1 MKHVKW
7 IFVVLLIGSL
17 TSFVEKD
24 KPPEA
29 CLFYSNLFKCIIY
42 EGCHS
47 DYAVWSTCVLVSEDK
62 TSHVV

>member
-1 MKHVKW
+1 MIWKPTNYK
-7 IFVVLLIGSL
+7 
-17 TSFVEKD
+17 KD
-24 KPPEA
+24 KPPRYRMKNLGSGGL
-29 CLFYSNLFKCIIY
+29 LFLRNLFKWIIY

>member
-1 MKHVKW
+1 MKN
-7 IFVVLLIGSL
+7 LA
-17 TSFVEKD
+17 
-24 KPPEA
+24 PEA

>member
-1 MKHVKW
+1 MIWKPTNYK
-7 IFVVLLIGSL
+7 
-17 TSFVEKD
+17 KD

-62 TSHVV
+62 ISHVV